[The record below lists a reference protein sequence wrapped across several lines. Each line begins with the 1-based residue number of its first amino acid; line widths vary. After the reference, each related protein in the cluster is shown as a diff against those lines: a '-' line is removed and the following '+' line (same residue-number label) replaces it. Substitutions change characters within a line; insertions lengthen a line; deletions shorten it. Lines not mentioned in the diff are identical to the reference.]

1 MTVFWGECVFPCL
14 LIVIRKCFPPLFLPF
29 VGDYDWSDYTVLFFF
44 SDSRDG
50 FPQNLSW
57 SIFNVR
63 PFFTNLLKS
72 MAFWNP
78 ALAKWCCGTNQCLS
92 CLTQVVLC
100 CSMVS
105 GRRKTKTTK
114 LSEPHKLLFLF
125 NICVQIVYKSF
136 PIYHPLQYYS
146 FFLWFLDH
154 LKYQLILFF
163 RESFKQPFGGSI
175 LTKLQGVDLNVC
187 RHSLPGIACGYHRL
201 LC

>member
-1 MTVFWGECVFPCL
+1 MFFHVFSL
-14 LIVIRKCFPPLFLPF
+14 SSRKCFPPLFLPF
-29 VGDYDWSDYTVLFFF
+29 VGDYDWSDYTVLFFLFRQQGWIPPKFIVVYLQCPSPF
-44 SDSRDG
+44 S
-50 FPQNLSW
+50 L
-57 SIFNVR
+57 IY
-63 PFFTNLLKS
+63 
-72 MAFWNP
+72 WNP
-78 ALAKWCCGTNQCLS
+78 WHFGTLLWQNDVCGTNQCLS